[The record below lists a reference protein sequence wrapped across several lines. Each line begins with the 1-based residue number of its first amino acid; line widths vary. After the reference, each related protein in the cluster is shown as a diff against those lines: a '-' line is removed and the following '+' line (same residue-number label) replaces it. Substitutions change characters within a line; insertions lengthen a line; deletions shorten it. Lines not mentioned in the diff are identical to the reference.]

1 MRTRLRALAWE
12 GGGKGKKG
20 ERRRGQE
27 GEGEE
32 RAFVLASHPPPQSP
46 RATISYANSNPS
58 PSLSLPPLLGPAP
71 SLWVSKHT
79 QVTHTHRVGLPPLC
93 DSHTHT
99 HTHGG
104 GGGGGAVLCF
114 VSAVTDT
121 LTHAH
126 VRMHAAGSFEALP
139 IQKRNMPLTPA
150 LYSLGLRPL
159 VFRN

>member
-58 PSLSLPPLLGPAP
+58 PSLSHPPLLGPAP

-79 QVTHTHRVGLPPLC
+79 CFTHTHRVGLSPLC
-93 DSHTHT
+93 DSLTHTHT
-99 HTHGG
+99 HTHTHTP
-104 GGGGGAVLCF
+104 GGGAVLYF
-114 VSAVTDT
+114 VSAVPDT
-121 LTHAH
+121 LAHARVH
-126 VRMHAAGSFEALP
+126 PHAAGSFEALL

-150 LYSLGLRPL
+150 L
-159 VFRN
+159 